1 MATELD
7 KEIEIFVQKIKETN
21 TYLNYEIQRDKIDRQ
36 PDLKRK
42 LDDFRQR
49 NFEMQNQEDAEDL
62 FEKIDAFVEESEKIR
77 EHPLVDDFLAAELEF
92 CRMMQEVYT
101 TISERIGFE

>member
-7 KEIEIFVQKIKETN
+7 KEIEIFVQWIKETN

-42 LDDFRQR
+42 IDEFRQR
-49 NFEMQNQEDAEDL
+49 NFELQNQEDADDL
-62 FEKIDAFVEESEKIR
+62 FEKIDAFEAESEKFR
-77 EHPLVDDFLAAELEF
+77 EDPMVDAFLAAELEF